1 MANDG
6 ETMETVTDLI
16 FLGSIITAESELQ
29 PPNQKTFAPWKKT
42 YDKQPIKEQRHYF
55 ADKGPYSQS
64 YDFSSSHAW
73 V

>member
-6 ETMETVTDLI
+6 KTMETVIDLI

-29 PPNQKTFAPWKKT
+29 PQNQKTLATWKKN
-42 YDKQPIKEQRHYF
+42 YDKQHIKEQRHYF

-64 YDFSSSHAW
+64 CDFSSSHAW